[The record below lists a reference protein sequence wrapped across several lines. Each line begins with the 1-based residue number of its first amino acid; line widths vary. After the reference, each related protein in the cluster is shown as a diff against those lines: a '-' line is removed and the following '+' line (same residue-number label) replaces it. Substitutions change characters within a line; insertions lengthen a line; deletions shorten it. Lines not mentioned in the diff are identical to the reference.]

1 MVSGANAINIG
12 AGPRRV
18 IRSLARFVNPVVLLI
33 AGRRWMPIV
42 GILHHRGRKSG
53 GEFEVPLGMRPVAD
67 GFVMPRTF
75 GEHAAWYLNVRAAGW
90 CTVTYRART
99 YTLVRPEVINYA
111 AAATAFPLY
120 ERLPLRLLGINE
132 FLHLRQAPAGCRPE
146 GE

>member
-1 MVSGANAINIG
+1 MVSQANAINIG
-12 AGPRRV
+12 TGSRRV
-18 IRSLARFVNPVVLLI
+18 IRSVARFVNPIVLLI
-33 AGRRWMPIV
+33 AGRKWMPIV

-53 GEFEVPLGMRPVAD
+53 RVFDVPLGMRPFAG

-90 CTVTYRART
+90 CTVTYRAKT
-99 YTLVRPEVINYA
+99 YTLVDPQIIDFA
-111 AAATAFPLY
+111 AASTAFPLY

-132 FLHLRQAPAGCRPE
+132 YLLLRRAPDGWRPE